1 MNRRVISLALAV
13 AILFTIHLKL
23 LIKLK
28 IMNYYRYLLIIK
40 NLLFVKM
47 LNK

>member
-1 MNRRVISLALAV
+1 MD
-13 AILFTIHLKL
+13 LKL